1 MIRYRLAERKNSS
14 SLDLFRN
21 NSTLTGYSVGN
32 YEGQF
37 KIQKQ
42 NQTTPAIL
50 VNPTQNVSIGSRY
63 APQIFSVGNKGGRLR
78 IANDN
83 TDFTEIGV
91 NDDSTPPC
99 IRMMGN
105 GRTDGKQ
112 GSIEYE
118 CAGTGK
124 HIFTGGASFSGETT
138 FTGFIKGR
146 FEAFHAVAN
155 HTLYNFAANSALN
168 TLATQGWDNKL
179 LNSVD
184 WGISYYQCDLTAGV
198 YFVSATCYMTSSSSS
213 FSIRLNASSATTGIE
228 YAVGK
233 GTGGF
238 LATATAIIRCE
249 RYDTITFWSGAG
261 GVGITDNPR
270 CSVSINLLMGE

>member
-1 MIRYRLAERKNSS
+1 MIRYRLAERKNSCS
-14 SLDLFRN
+14 VDLFRN

-42 NQTTPAIL
+42 NQTIPAIL
-50 VNPTQNVSIGSRY
+50 VNPIQNVSIGSRY

-105 GRTDGKQ
+105 GRSDGKQ

-124 HIFTGGASFSGETT
+124 HIFTGEGTFSGYV
-138 FTGFIKGR
+138 KGKYD
-146 FEAFHAVAN
+146 ALHAISN
-155 HTLYNFAANSALN
+155 HLLYNFPANNLLTSLN
-168 TLATQGWDNKL
+168 TQGWDNKL
-179 LNSVD
+179 LNSANWD
-184 WGISYYQCDLTAGV
+184 GAYYYPPTAGI
-198 YFVSATCYMTSSSSS
+198 YFVSATCFMNTSLQS
-213 FSIRLNASSATTGIE
+213 FSIRLNATTSTDGIE
-228 YAVGK
+228 YAEAN
-233 GTGGF
+233 GTAGF
-238 LATATAIIRCE
+238 SATATAIIRCLTTD
-249 RYDTITFWSGAG
+249 YITLWSGPNG
-261 GVGITDNPR
+261 CGITNNPR
-270 CSVSINLLMGE
+270 SSLSIYLLMGE